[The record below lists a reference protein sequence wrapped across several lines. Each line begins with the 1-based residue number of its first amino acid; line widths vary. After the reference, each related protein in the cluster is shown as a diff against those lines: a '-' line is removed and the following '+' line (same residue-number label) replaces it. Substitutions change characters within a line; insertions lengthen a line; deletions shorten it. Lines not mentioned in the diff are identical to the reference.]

1 MMDEILDIIKRKK
14 MLNSLVPST
23 KGIKN
28 TIQLWFDR

>member
-23 KGIKN
+23 KGIKKYY
-28 TIQLWFDR
+28 TAMV